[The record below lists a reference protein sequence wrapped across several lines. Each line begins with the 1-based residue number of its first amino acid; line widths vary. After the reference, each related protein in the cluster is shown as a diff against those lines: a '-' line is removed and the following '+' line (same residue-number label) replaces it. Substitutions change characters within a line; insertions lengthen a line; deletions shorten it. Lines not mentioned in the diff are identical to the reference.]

1 MALLATSNSA
11 NLASSLPLF
20 VKYLNVKT
28 ERSIK
33 NNVHQII
40 NLVKFFNAIKLLLR
54 NGFSINLYEKTEI
67 IKEKKIIK
75 NFNFESIS

>member
-11 NLASSLPLF
+11 NLASSLTLF
-20 VKYLNVKT
+20 VKYLNVRT
-28 ERSIK
+28 VRSIK

-40 NLVKFFNAIKLLLR
+40 NLVKFFNVIKLLLR

-75 NFNFESIS
+75 NFNFKSIS